1 MIKRPS
7 IILIGK
13 ENGTLDI
20 WDLFDNLGNPSHQ
33 HLVSAI
39 AIKYLEMNKSSPK
52 LLTVGDKDGC
62 LHLLNLPTNL
72 YTKNLNEKEYFLNFI
87 EKEKK
92 RVSYYH
98 SKLIVLNEEK
108 KKQQTMYQER
118 DFYMDVRIYRRW
130 LIKGSFFEEE
140 DAQSICGG

>member
-1 MIKRPS
+1 MTNLTRPS

-13 ENGTLDI
+13 ENGTLDV
-20 WDLFDNLGNPSHQ
+20 WDLFDNLGSPSHQ

-39 AIKYLEMNKSSPK
+39 GIKYLEMNKSSPK

-62 LHLLNLPTNL
+62 LHLLNLPNNL
-72 YTKNLNEKEYFLNFI
+72 YTKNSNEKEYFLNFI

-98 SKLIVLNEEK
+98 SKLTLLNEEK
-108 KKQQTMYQER
+108 RKQQTLYNER
-118 DFYMDVRIYRRW
+118 DFYMDVR
-130 LIKGSFFEEE
+130 SFL
-140 DAQSICGG
+140 G